1 MMPGITNWSEA
12 LAHPCFWTWHYA
24 LHLNAYAQ
32 YTGGLSSFFGPA
44 AQECEE
50 YGRLLYGDNVSQM
63 PSPPDAD
70 DIFVPASM
78 LMLSFPEKYT
88 WALAFGDG
96 EVTHQ
101 IYHPQRYPDGLL
113 IAVESGHFL
122 LPGLRWAE
130 LKQMVACLQPGWLLA
145 FDLQTLYPLLY
156 PVVDPVTFAEYDE
169 VRQTLRSVWEALQ
182 LSEPFQ
188 LEKWLD
194 ASIRVYEK
202 GRVLHYDAAQGWH
215 DPLGDIHEEKLWL
228 PDPAGGWY
236 TNWPWSARHDAR
248 TFAPFFEMLER
259 HTQTSL
265 Q

>member
-1 MMPGITNWSEA
+1 VSGITNWSEA

-24 LHLNAYAQ
+24 LHLNQ
-32 YTGGLSSFFGPA
+32 YVQYMGDLKSFFGPA
-44 AQECEE
+44 SQPCEE
-50 YGRLLYGDNVSQM
+50 YGRLLYGDEDFEM
-63 PSPPDAD
+63 PLPSDVD
-70 DIFVPASM
+70 HVYVPASI
-78 LMLSFPEKYT
+78 LTLSFPENYT
-88 WALAFGDG
+88 WALEFGSDG
-96 EVTHQ
+96 LAHQ

-113 IAVESGHFL
+113 ITVQGGNFL

-130 LKQMVACLQPGWLLA
+130 LKQMVACLQPAWPGT

-169 VRQTLRSVWEALQ
+169 VRQTLGTAWEALQ

-202 GRVLHYDAAQGWH
+202 GRVLHYNAAQGWH
-215 DPLGDIHEEKLWL
+215 DSFGNINEEKLWF

-236 TNWPWSARHDAR
+236 TNWPWSRRHDAR

-259 HTQTSL
+259 YTQPHT
-265 Q
+265 

>member
-12 LAHPCFWTWHYA
+12 LAQSCFWTWHYA

-32 YTGGLSSFFGPA
+32 YMGGLESFFGPA
-44 AQECEE
+44 AQTCEA
-50 YGRLLYGDNVSQM
+50 YGRLLYGDEDFETPLAASAEYVHT
-63 PSPPDAD
+63 
-70 DIFVPASM
+70 PASV
-78 LMLSFPEKYT
+78 LTLSFPENYT
-88 WALAFGDG
+88 WALEFGSDG
-96 EVTHQ
+96 LAHQ

-113 IAVESGHFL
+113 IAVESGNFF
-122 LPGLRWAE
+122 LPGLRWVE
-130 LKQMVACLQPGWLLA
+130 LKQLVACLQPAWPFA
-145 FDLQTLYPLLY
+145 FDVQTLYPLLY

-169 VRQTLRSVWEALQ
+169 VRQTLRTAWEALQ

-194 ASIRVYEK
+194 AGIRVYEQ

-215 DPLGDIHEEKLWL
+215 DPSGEIHEEKLWL

-236 TNWPWSARHDAR
+236 TNWPWSMRHDAR
-248 TFAPFFEMLER
+248 PFAPFFEMLER